1 MPFPFPKPSTEEGT
15 HLSYSLQWFAFGI
28 LMFVGFGYAARQQA
42 RNAAIDAEDAEADA
56 AAGGAVPALQRP
68 AVGAVLLPASART
81 RRRKKRKTPS
91 WTPRATDAVSHDAF
105 PGPVAN
111 VKRAL
116 TALGAKDTVT
126 VFDSK
131 VPTAA
136 AAAAA
141 LGCDV
146 AAITNSLVFDL
157 EGTPLL
163 ILASGAA
170 KVDVQQGCRAT
181 GHGQDPPRLPRVRPG
196 THRPGSR
203 RRSPGRPPGEDP
215 DPVGRVAG
223 SPPRALGRGG

>member
-1 MPFPFPKPSTEEGT
+1 MSP
-15 HLSYSLQWFAFGI
+15 
-28 LMFVGFGYAARQQA
+28 
-42 RNAAIDAEDAEADA
+42 
-56 AAGGAVPALQRP
+56 
-68 AVGAVLLPASART
+68 
-81 RRRKKRKTPS
+81 
-91 WTPRATDAVSHDAF
+91 DAF

-157 EGTPLL
+157 GGAPLL

-170 KVDVQQGCRAT
+170 KVDVHKVAEQLGSGKIRRASPEFVLEHT
-181 GHGQDPPRLPRVRPG
+181 GQEVGGVA
-196 THRPGSR
+196 
-203 RRSPGRPPGEDP
+203 
-215 DPVGRVAG
+215 PVGHPEKIRTLLDESLSVHRVLWAG
-223 SPPRALGRGG
+223 AGDHNSMFSIGYEDLQRITGAEEMPVR